1 MQFVDDVCILS
12 PSADSLQANLTNYSA
27 YARKWRYTLAPTKF
41 HVVPFGKRTVGDESW
56 VIPHHEG
63 DVIVTSE
70 PHADYLGAV
79 LDRQQTSLEHIKRA
93 GDRAQKLAQLL
104 SRVSHN
110 IGEGPASMVQGK
122 KVDPHSLYGLSA
134 SWASD
139 AHLARLDKTV
149 TAACS
154 CRAH

>member
-1 MQFVDDVCILS
+1 MHWLHDGVSNLLGAAEVALSVPSVQFVDDVRILS
-12 PSADSLQANLTNYSA
+12 PSAGSLQANLTNYSA

-79 LDRQQTSLEHIKRA
+79 LDRQQTSLEHIK
-93 GDRAQKLAQLL
+93 
-104 SRVSHN
+104 
-110 IGEGPASMVQGK
+110 
-122 KVDPHSLYGLSA
+122 
-134 SWASD
+134 
-139 AHLARLDKTV
+139 
-149 TAACS
+149 
-154 CRAH
+154 